1 MFASSPLNSTNASPV
16 DIAPGWLP
24 ARFAIPGAMMIFTL
38 SSSAPTSA
46 FVDALA
52 RTGDGS
58 LRTLDVCG
66 CVGVAEDRRAL
77 RALLP
82 SLHDDDRTAFVFHT

>member
-1 MFASSPLNSTNASPV
+1 
-16 DIAPGWLP
+16 
-24 ARFAIPGAMMIFTL
+24 
-38 SSSAPTSA
+38 
-46 FVDALA
+46 LA

-82 SLHDDDRTAFVFHT
+82 SLHEDDRTAFVFHT